1 MGSILGT
8 LDHVL
13 SSKRTGGFSSIEKSN
28 IFIIISRIH
37 IKKTQRLLKNKKL
50 NSYMLTSK
58 TVPKNKP
65 IANLAEKCI
74 TMQKAY

>member
-1 MGSILGT
+1 
-8 LDHVL
+8 
-13 SSKRTGGFSSIEKSN
+13 
-28 IFIIISRIH
+28 
-37 IKKTQRLLKNKKL
+37 
-50 NSYMLTSK
+50 MLTSK